1 MKPNL
6 TVFGI
11 FGILSL
17 CPQRMFLIPRD
28 AQSTKPPLEWSE
40 SEARKIL
47 SDSPWAKRS
56 KLRSTTKAAPY
67 NQPIEPPGTSVGG
80 LGPGGPG
87 HGVVA
92 PSAADIINQSARPQV
107 IPCLGWGIGS
117 NSFGLPSPTSEECQA
132 AWQSIALVKNAGLP
146 KDSVIILW
154 ESASPVRAAKAR
166 LAIGDLSRG
175 PEGDTLIISVIAHPL
190 LGQLNLNSAS
200 MKNMIRESAVLLR
213 NGKNRVQASDVVFIE
228 TNDTI
233 VRFLFPRQQAI
244 QAGDK
249 EAIFRFE
256 MSDSLVE
263 AKFNLKDMVF
273 QGQPA
278 F

>member
-1 MKPNL
+1 MKPLL
-6 TVFGI
+6 TLFGI
-11 FGILSL
+11 VGRLSL
-17 CPQRMFLIPRD
+17 CLQGMLLI
-28 AQSTKPPLEWSE
+28 AGGTQTTKPPVEWSE

-56 KLRSTTKAAPY
+56 KVRSTTKAAPY
-67 NQPIEPPGTSVGG
+67 NQPIEIPGTTVGG

-92 PSAADIINQSARPQV
+92 PSAADIINQSAGPQV

-117 NSFGLPSPTSEECQA
+117 GSFSLPSPTSEECKA
-132 AWQSIALVKNAGLP
+132 AWQSIALVKSAGLP

-154 ESASPVRAAKAR
+154 ESASPVREAKAR

-175 PEGDTLIISVIAHPL
+175 QAGDTLIISVIAHPL

-249 EAIFRFE
+249 EVIFRFE

-263 AKFNLKDMVF
+263 AKFNLREMVF
-273 QGQPA
+273 HGQPA
-278 F
+278 L